1 MSQQDFWQEH
11 YRGLHPKKTEL
22 GTSKSMDYPNDRLQV
37 QTYAQVLEALGRLNH
52 LTLLDAG
59 CGWGV
64 LSLMAHYLG
73 ASVTGVD
80 FVRETIQSLRQRH
93 PMIRWQAANFA
104 DREERSSLGVF
115 DRVVAVE
122 TLQYTDFRSAV
133 VNLWQLV
140 APGGR
145 FVACVPNALCPFVQG
160 VHQRLT
166 QWIPVAPVEISDVT
180 RNLPGCSALHMRG
193 LTYLQDQSFLPYAA
207 SAWGPDI
214 TGTPNRIMF
223 AALRE

>member
-1 MSQQDFWQEH
+1 MIVFRSKRMRSCWRRWAGSSSH
-11 YRGLHPKKTEL
+11 VARRGL
-22 GTSKSMDYPNDRLQV
+22 R
-37 QTYAQVLEALGRLNH
+37 LGRAEPDGTFPGSIRDGRRFCARNH
-52 LTLLDAG
+52 SVAARAASHDPVAG
-59 CGWGV
+59 GQFRRP
-64 LSLMAHYLG
+64 G
-73 ASVTGVD
+73 A
-80 FVRETIQSLRQRH
+80 TIVAGR
-93 PMIRWQAANFA
+93 F
-104 DREERSSLGVF
+104 RSRRGL
-115 DRVVAVE
+115 E

-133 VNLWQLV
+133 ANLWQLV

-166 QWIPVAPVEISDVT
+166 QWIPVAPVEISDLT